1 MKQLFYRYLTL
12 PVVYFLP
19 QINQG
24 SGIPRHL
31 GLHMSLQLSKRF
43 QLIITLKEIIL
54 CSICKRSEFTFV
66 KCFQN
71 YAPEKIEC
79 FP

>member
-1 MKQLFYRYLTL
+1 MKQISYRYLIL

-54 CSICKRSEFTFV
+54 CSICIREEIRIYI
-66 KCFQN
+66 CQM
-71 YAPEKIEC
+71 
-79 FP
+79 FPKLRTRKD